1 MLEHWFDSRFS
12 EELLGRVEITR
23 KNSLQPSVLL
33 AFLLVSE
40 EQMFTA
46 NFRYSEQR
54 IEQMARKNHG
64 ASANPN
70 TS

>member
-46 NFRYSEQR
+46 NFRYSEQ
-54 IEQMARKNHG
+54 E
-64 ASANPN
+64 S
-70 TS
+70 